1 MLARAIITENLYP
14 RTAAER
20 ARKGMTRT
28 IKSTLILAIGFLL
41 SVSALA
47 ASLAQ
52 ASPAA
57 GPVPLRALSIPLYA
71 NLAGP
76 AGWGWTP
83 NNISNSVT
91 ITVQQGD
98 VITFHLYSNDSM
110 PHELV
115 IDLDNTHSITAADQV
130 SPQFSSRTTATDFV
144 YTASTAGTFAF
155 FCGIHQY
162 AAQHGTLVT
171 QGTSTGPPPSG
182 DSTPLIIGGVIV
194 VVVVVAAAAFLMM
207 RGRKPKVP
215 PQP

>member
-1 MLARAIITENLYP
+1 
-14 RTAAER
+14 
-20 ARKGMTRT
+20 
-28 IKSTLILAIGFLL
+28 
-41 SVSALA
+41 
-47 ASLAQ
+47 
-52 ASPAA
+52 
-57 GPVPLRALSIPLYA
+57 
-71 NLAGP
+71 
-76 AGWGWTP
+76 
-83 NNISNSVT
+83 
-91 ITVQQGD
+91 
-98 VITFHLYSNDSM
+98 M

>member
-1 MLARAIITENLYP
+1 MNS
-14 RTAAER
+14 
-20 ARKGMTRT
+20 K
-28 IKSTLILAIGFLL
+28 LILAIVFLL
-41 SVSALA
+41 SISALA
-47 ASLAQ
+47 ASMAR

-57 GPVPLRALSIPLYA
+57 GPIPARALSIPLYA
-71 NLAGP
+71 NLASP

-110 PHELV
+110 PHQLV
-115 IDLDNTHSITAADQV
+115 IDLDDNHVVTGPDKV
-130 SPQFSSRTTATDFV
+130 SPQFTSKTTATDFV
-144 YTASTAGTFAF
+144 YTASTAGTHAF
-155 FCGIHQY
+155 FCGLHGY
-162 AAQHGTLVT
+162 DAQHGTLVT
-171 QGTSTGPPPSG
+171 QGISTGPPPPSG

-207 RGRKPKVP
+207 RRKKPKVP

>member
-1 MLARAIITENLYP
+1 
-14 RTAAER
+14 
-20 ARKGMTRT
+20 MTRPIYST
-28 IKSTLILAIGFLL
+28 IILATVFVL
-41 SVSALA
+41 SLSTVA
-47 ASLAQ
+47 ASSAR
-52 ASPAA
+52 ASPAVGLA
-57 GPVPLRALSIPLYA
+57 AARSLSIPLYA
-71 NLAGP
+71 NLASP

-110 PHELV
+110 LHELV
-115 IDLDNTHSITAADQV
+115 IDLDNTHSITGVDKV

-155 FCGIHQY
+155 FCGLHGY
-162 AAQHGTLVT
+162 TAQHGTLVT
-171 QGTSTGPPPSG
+171 QGTSGPPAPSG
-182 DSTPLIIGGVIV
+182 DSTPLIIGGVLV

-207 RGRKPKVP
+207 RGKKPKVP